1 MKIIT
6 TKGELMKVGRV
17 TAYAEAAVSINGGT
31 KNVYA
36 KPDDIKYATGL
47 IFERESVNNNIVWG
61 QVSNNFVIGNLDNE
75 KLQEIL
81 TALCEKGYY
90 DFSKLSYQSAKVMEK
105 AVIDG
110 GLSLPYCSDHTM
122 IDFALVGNLTSNF
135 GSSNVFS
142 SNFDPNSIWGNS
154 EGEDL
159 EADED
164 GDDGDD
170 GEDIEC

>member
-36 KPDDIKYATGL
+36 KPDHIKYANGL

-61 QVSNNFVIGNLDNE
+61 QVSNNFVIGNLDNK

-122 IDFALVGNLTSNF
+122 IDFALVGNLSSNF
-135 GSSNVFS
+135 GASNPMFS
-142 SNFDPNSIWGNS
+142 SNFDPSWGNS
-154 EGEDL
+154 EG

>member
-17 TAYAEAAVSINGGT
+17 TAYAEAAVKINGGT
-31 KNVYA
+31 KNIFA
-36 KPDDIKYATGL
+36 KPDHIKYATGL
-47 IFERESVNNNIVWG
+47 IFERESVNNNMVWG
-61 QVSNNFVIGNLDNE
+61 AVSNQFVIGNLSNE

-90 DFSKLSYQSAKVMEK
+90 DFSKLSYQSVKVMEK

-135 GSSNVFS
+135 CSSNVFS

-154 EGEDL
+154 EDC
-159 EADED
+159 EADD
-164 GDDGDD
+164 DGGDDGDEE
-170 GEDIEC
+170 GIEC

>member
-36 KPDDIKYATGL
+36 KPDHIKYANGL

-61 QVSNNFVIGNLDNE
+61 QVSNNFVIGNLDNK

-81 TALCEKGYY
+81 TALCEKSYY
-90 DFSKLSYQSAKVMEK
+90 DFSKLNYQTAKSMEK

-135 GSSNVFS
+135 GSSSAMFS
-142 SNFDPNSIWGNS
+142 SNFDPSWSNS
-154 EGEDL
+154 EG